1 VSMSGDGFSINKT
14 ECLAAHA
21 VISSAANEIRRLLE
35 EVEAE
40 GRKLLAPDAW
50 EGEAQQAY
58 LARQR
63 QWQADAQDVQAA
75 LMRINEGLQRAVYL
89 YEGADRRGVQEI
101 MNAGS

>member
-1 VSMSGDGFSINKT
+1 MSVSGEGFSINKS

-21 VISSAANEIRRLLE
+21 IIKSAAEEIRRLLE

-40 GRKLLAPDAW
+40 GRKLLVPDAW

-75 LMRINEGLQRAVYL
+75 LMRINEGLQRAVYI
-89 YEGADRRGVQEI
+89 YEGADQRGVQEI